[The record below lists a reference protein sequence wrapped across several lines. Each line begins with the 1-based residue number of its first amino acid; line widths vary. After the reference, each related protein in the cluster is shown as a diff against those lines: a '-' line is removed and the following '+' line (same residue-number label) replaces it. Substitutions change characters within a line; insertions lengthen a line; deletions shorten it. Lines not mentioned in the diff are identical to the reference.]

1 MHIQNPKKTKRREEK
16 KMIVKFKDL
25 GNEICINANKAVLN
39 TIALMAWDAACRA
52 ESLGYYAVKAEYENY
67 ARSIHD
73 VLDAAGYYDDCE

>member
-1 MHIQNPKKTKRREEK
+1 
-16 KMIVKFKDL
+16 MIVKFKDL